1 MIVPVVMTGQ
11 PPLVASGFRS
21 PDARPCGVRYPPRT
35 PAPRIVGQRGLRVQH
50 EPTSRTWR
58 SRNRGRI
65 TPRSARILHQ
75 WFSEP
80 FVSHAETFRPS
91 GKPGDALPVDVK
103 RQYHQGNT
111 SSSRRR
117 ENSPSRLTYW

>member
-1 MIVPVVMTGQ
+1 MTVPVVMTGQ

-58 SRNRGRI
+58 SRNGGRI

-75 WFSEP
+75 GVQQS
-80 FVSHAETFRPS
+80 
-91 GKPGDALPVDVK
+91 L
-103 RQYHQGNT
+103 
-111 SSSRRR
+111 
-117 ENSPSRLTYW
+117 RLTSWDVSGCPGSQATPLR